1 MHGQPP
7 PEPPLPSEAEVAE
20 MERKRRRRLRLF
32 SIFFWSL
39 FLWWAARQ
47 LRKLRDKGWFER
59 LLGLAPSPE
68 VVRARDAAKLR
79 EQQRLTM
86 AAELDVERF
95 MAVSSGAQGAGA
107 RGAAGAQRGGYG
119 RGGSAYGG
127 VGGGYGGVGGG
138 GLYGNAGG
146 GGAYGGGFGGSVY
159 GDDW

>member
-1 MHGQPP
+1 
-7 PEPPLPSEAEVAE
+7 

-39 FLWWAARQ
+39 FLWWVARQ

-68 VVRARDAAKLR
+68 VVRSRDAAKLR

-95 MAVSSGAQGAGA
+95 VAASSGAQGAGA
-107 RGAAGAQRGGYG
+107 RGAAGAQRGYGYG

-127 VGGGYGGVGGG
+127 GYG
-138 GLYGNAGG
+138 YGAG
-146 GGAYGGGFGGSVY
+146 GGAYAGGFGGSGY